1 MSKRSRGYIRWF
13 SHQKRYGR
21 IQLGSGHP
29 DIFVK
34 IEGWQD
40 IEGVRKLKDG
50 ELVEFSIEQT
60 PAGPIALNIVLL
72 SSEQ

>member
-1 MSKRSRGYIRWF
+1 MSERLRGYIRWF

-29 DIFVK
+29 DIFVQ
-34 IEGWQD
+34 IEDLKD
-40 IEGVRKLKDG
+40 IEGVHRLEDG

-60 PAGPIALNIVLL
+60 PAGPIASNIVMLT
-72 SSEQ
+72 SEQ

>member
-1 MSKRSRGYIRWF
+1 MSERLRGYIRWF

-29 DIFVK
+29 DIFVQ
-34 IEGWQD
+34 IEDLQD
-40 IEGVRKLKDG
+40 IEDVRELEEG

-60 PAGPIALNIVLL
+60 PAGPIALHIVMLT
-72 SSEQ
+72 SEQ